1 MKKQF
6 EAQVK
11 PRWLPILPEFCEE
24 VLMCP
29 GRRSKSTCM
38 RCVTI
43 MVLAID
49 KVLDTCYL
57 GVADTILTMV
67 ACHRVSDGS
76 V

>member
-1 MKKQF
+1 
-6 EAQVK
+6 
-11 PRWLPILPEFCEE
+11 